1 MAEEAESKIVKVPVT
16 KGKGF
21 VTVDV
26 AKFPENVWNE
36 IIAQGLK
43 VMVNRGMTKITV
55 AKLEGEDLAKA
66 QAAAMEVA
74 EKNLNNMLAGKV
86 RITAAKGDGKVP
98 GVVMTEARRIAKQMV
113 KDMMKRE
120 GIKLR
125 DVDAKDITAAANAL
139 IASDETIIA
148 KAQANIDSVKEEGTK
163 VADILA
169 GIAKAIPINEKKKA
183 KNEADAAAKKAEK
196 TLSAAQAGKPAKRKP
211 IQASA

>member
-1 MAEEAESKIVKVPVT
+1 MAVIKVAIT
-16 KGKGF
+16 KGKGSLD
-21 VTVDV
+21 VDTD
-26 AKFPENVWNE
+26 ALPENVYKE
-36 IIAQGLK
+36 VVAQGLK
-43 VMVNRGMTKITV
+43 VLLNRGMTKITV
-55 AKLEGEDLAKA
+55 AKLTGDDLAKA
-66 QAAAMEVA
+66 MAAAMEVGQ
-74 EKNLNNMLAGKV
+74 KNLENLLAGKV

-169 GIAKAIPINEKKKA
+169 GITKAIPINEKKKA
-183 KNEADAAAKKAEK
+183 KNEAEAAEK
-196 TLSAAQAGKPAKRKP
+196 KKERQLSAAQAGKTNKRKP
-211 IQASA
+211 AQASA